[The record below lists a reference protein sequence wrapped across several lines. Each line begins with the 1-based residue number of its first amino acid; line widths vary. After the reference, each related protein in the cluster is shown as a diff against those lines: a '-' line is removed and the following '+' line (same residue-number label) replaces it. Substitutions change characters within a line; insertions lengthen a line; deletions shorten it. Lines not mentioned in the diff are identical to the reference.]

1 MRPELINAGVLAY
14 LGDSVLEVMVRDYL
28 VRESELVKPND
39 FQKEAIKY
47 VSASFHARFMHDMIS
62 EGFFTETEVEIY
74 KRGRNTKGGKNE
86 SLEHMHS
93 TGFEAIIGTLY
104 LQKDYERLKIIFD
117 RYKKYVNDK

>member
-28 VRESELVKPND
+28 VKE
-39 FQKEAIKY
+39 KEAIKY

-62 EGFFTETEVEIY
+62 EGFFTETEVGIY

-104 LQKDYERLKIIFD
+104 LQKDYERL
-117 RYKKYVNDK
+117 

>member
-14 LGDSVLEVMVRDYL
+14 LGDSVLEVMVREYL
-28 VRESELVKPND
+28 VKESKFVKTND

-47 VSASFHARFMHDMIS
+47 VSASYHAMFMHDMLK
-62 EGFFTETEVEIY
+62 EGFFNENEIGIY
-74 KRGRNTKGGKNE
+74 KRGRNTKCGKNE

-104 LQKDYERLKIIFD
+104 LQKDYERLKEIFD
-117 RYKKYVNDK
+117 RYKKYLVNK

>member
-62 EGFFTETEVEIY
+62 EGFFTETEVGIY
-74 KRGRNTKGGKNE
+74 KRGRNTKGGKMKVL
-86 SLEHMHS
+86 SICILLALKLLLELCICKRIMN
-93 TGFEAIIGTLY
+93 A
-104 LQKDYERLKIIFD
+104 
-117 RYKKYVNDK
+117 

>member
-47 VSASFHARFMHDMIS
+47 V
-62 EGFFTETEVEIY
+62 
-74 KRGRNTKGGKNE
+74 NTKGGKNE

>member
-1 MRPELINAGVLAY
+1 
-14 LGDSVLEVMVRDYL
+14 
-28 VRESELVKPND
+28 
-39 FQKEAIKY
+39 
-47 VSASFHARFMHDMIS
+47 MHDMIS
-62 EGFFTETEVEIY
+62 EGFFTETEVGIY

-117 RYKKYVNDK
+117 RYKKYVSDK